1 MATLA
6 ALANG
11 VEDRERG
18 MAMAAYFVVQATV
31 TDEPRFQKYREAVVP
46 FIAKFGGKVV
56 AKGAKVTVLEGA
68 HDTRPVVMFEFPTME
83 AIHAFWDS
91 PDYVP
96 IKKMRE
102 GIATIDLWAFPGA

>member
-1 MATLA
+1 LKNEKRV
-6 ALANG
+6 LL
-11 VEDRERG
+11 
-18 MAMAAYFVVQATV
+18 MAAYFVVQATV

-46 FIAKFGGKVV
+46 FIAGFGGKIV
-56 AKGAKVTVLEGA
+56 AKGATVAVLEGA

-102 GIATIDLWAFPGA
+102 GIATIDIWAFPGI

>member
-1 MATLA
+1 
-6 ALANG
+6 
-11 VEDRERG
+11 
-18 MAMAAYFVVQATV
+18 MAAYFVVQATV
-31 TDEPRFQKYREAVVP
+31 TDEPQFQKYREAVVP
-46 FIAKFGGKVV
+46 FIAGFGGKIV
-56 AKGAKVTVLEGA
+56 ARGAQVAVLEGA

-102 GIATIDLWAFPGA
+102 GIATIDIWAFPGI